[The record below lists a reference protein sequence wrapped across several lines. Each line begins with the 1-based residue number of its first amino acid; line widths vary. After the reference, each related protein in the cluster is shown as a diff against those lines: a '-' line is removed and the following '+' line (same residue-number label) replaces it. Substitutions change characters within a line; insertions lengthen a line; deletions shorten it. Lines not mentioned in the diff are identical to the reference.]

1 MQMKTPEQ
9 QEADAQAH
17 TAAQEYAV
25 AEVALIP
32 DRVIEMEKDD
42 YIDCT
47 KESWLAGHAA
57 GKQDAEQ
64 RIWEQSKRAH
74 YLDGEC
80 ESVELDQLK
89 RIIFG
94 DGKV

>member
-1 MQMKTPEQ
+1 MSKTPEQ

-17 TAAQEYAV
+17 AAAQEYAV

-57 GKQDAEQ
+57 GKQDAEW
-64 RIWEQSKRAH
+64 RIWAEIEQVWRDCSTEPPIDVLR
-74 YLDGEC
+74 D
-80 ESVELDQLK
+80 
-89 RIIFG
+89 IIFEG
-94 DGKV
+94 EKV

>member
-1 MQMKTPEQ
+1 MTNKTPEQ

-17 TAAQEYAV
+17 AAAQEYAV
-25 AEVALIP
+25 TEVALIP

-57 GKQDAEQ
+57 GKQEERE
-64 RIWEQSKRAH
+64 RIWAEISKYQYQVLVPA
-74 YLDGEC
+74 L
-80 ESVELDQLK
+80 Q

-94 DGKV
+94 DEKV